1 MKGQLLGE
9 VSEEQAG
16 LLCSC
21 LFLGG
26 PGRDMSSGWE
36 VPLCAQDLLS
46 PWGECEPWDEAGE
59 QGWLPAVSR
68 SGDPGYM
75 EGKNQLGRGSPGFEL
90 RGGSSPLPSGPL
102 APSGVSWGLVAL
114 TEEGR
119 AMSSLLPQGQ
129 KNQRH
134 HPS

>member
-1 MKGQLLGE
+1 
-9 VSEEQAG
+9 
-16 LLCSC
+16 
-21 LFLGG
+21 
-26 PGRDMSSGWE
+26 
-36 VPLCAQDLLS
+36 
-46 PWGECEPWDEAGE
+46 
-59 QGWLPAVSR
+59 
-68 SGDPGYM
+68 M